1 MTPQEFRKLAHQT
14 ADWMADYFEQI
25 TDYPVKARV
34 QPGEILS
41 ALPGL
46 PPGSGTDSDTI
57 FRDFESMLLP
67 GITHWQHPGF
77 MAYFPANA
85 SYPSVLA
92 EMVTSALGAQC
103 MLWETSPAA
112 TELEQVVMGWLRDMT
127 GLPAGFQGVIQD
139 SASSS
144 TLMAVL
150 CAREKASGFQIAETG
165 STPTKLIVYG
175 SVQTHSSAEKAV
187 RIAGLGKTGF
197 RKVQVREDFS
207 LDPAALESA
216 IREDLGKGFLP
227 CAVIATLG
235 TTGTTAFDPLP
246 EIGRIC
252 KTYGLWLHVDAAYAG
267 TAFLLPEF
275 RSLAAG
281 LDLADSYVF
290 NPHKWMLTHF
300 DCSAFFVRDP
310 AHLVNVMS
318 VLPDYL
324 RTKAHGRVNN
334 YSDWSIQLGRRFRAL
349 KLWWVI
355 RSFGVDGLREI
366 VRNHI
371 RLAEL
376 AESELKTWPSV
387 DWMAPRTLNLL
398 CFRFTLPG
406 LSVQEENDL
415 NDEILQTLNQSGKV
429 YLSQTTLNGKLTLRL
444 VTGQTTLTE
453 PYLREVLDLIRQISG
468 QSLASRSSQEK
479 K

>member
-1 MTPQEFRKLAHQT
+1 MTPQEFRKMAHQT
-14 ADWMADYFEQI
+14 ADWMADYFEQV
-25 TDYPVKARV
+25 TDFPVKARV

-46 PPGSGTDSDTI
+46 PPESGTDSETI
-57 FRDFESMLLP
+57 FRDFGSILLP

-77 MAYFPANA
+77 MAYFPANT

-112 TELEQVVMGWLRDMT
+112 TELEQAVMGWLRDMT
-127 GLPAGFQGVIQD
+127 GLPGDFQGVIQD
-139 SASSS
+139 SASSA

-150 CAREKASGFQIAETG
+150 CAREKASGFQVAETG
-165 STPTKLIVYG
+165 GSAKKLMVYAST
-175 SVQTHSSAEKAV
+175 QTHSSAEKAV

-197 RKVQVREDFS
+197 RKVSVRADFS
-207 LDPAALESA
+207 LDPAELEAA
-216 IREDLGKGFLP
+216 IREDLDKGFLP

-275 RSLAAG
+275 RPLAAG

-310 AHLVNVMS
+310 DHLVNVMS

-324 RTKAHGRVNN
+324 RTKSHGRVNN

-355 RSFGVDGLREI
+355 RSFGVNGLRDI
-366 VRNHI
+366 IRNHI

-406 LSVQEENDL
+406 LSVPEENDL

-429 YLSQTTLNGKLTLRL
+429 YLSHTTLNGKLTLRL

-453 PYLREVLDLIRQISG
+453 PYLREALDLIRQISG
-468 QSLASRSSQEK
+468 QILASRVSQEK